1 MDQTVFVM
9 RAGVLKV
16 SNFKVYMFF
25 QEKSQIEIS
34 VNISSYLRAIVID
47 PFIKKHRSEATN
59 LSLAECIPS
68 LAHKFLLRRRAIKME
83 Y

>member
-1 MDQTVFVM
+1 MDQTVLVM

-16 SNFKVYMFF
+16 SNFKVYTFF

-34 VNISSYLRAIVID
+34 VNISSYLRAIG
-47 PFIKKHRSEATN
+47 PKHRSEATN

>member
-1 MDQTVFVM
+1 M

-34 VNISSYLRAIVID
+34 LNISSYLRAIVTD
-47 PFIKKHRSEATN
+47 SFIKKHRSEATN
-59 LSLAECIPS
+59 LSLAECISS